1 MKKYFYS
8 SEMDRAEI
16 HQLSMWPPHI
26 LTKNGT
32 LSPSA
37 MIPFCSLGQD
47 IAKITTK
54 IDQFDM
60 PVCSI
65 FEKIIFH
72 DQLCYQVDL
81 NKFYDNF
88 STDAL
93 ILLIDPSVD
102 RRHSF
107 EDSTAVDEEDSF
119 VEEIFSYNH
128 LTDADTFTVHIG
140 TLGGENLFSEVFDH
154 LNL

>member
-1 MKKYFYS
+1 
-8 SEMDRAEI
+8 MDRAEI

-72 DQLCYQVDL
+72 DQLSCIIIKHQYKRYSDIFFFD
-81 NKFYDNF
+81 FYRDV
-88 STDAL
+88 ST
-93 ILLIDPSVD
+93 I
-102 RRHSF
+102 
-107 EDSTAVDEEDSF
+107 
-119 VEEIFSYNH
+119 
-128 LTDADTFTVHIG
+128 
-140 TLGGENLFSEVFDH
+140 
-154 LNL
+154 